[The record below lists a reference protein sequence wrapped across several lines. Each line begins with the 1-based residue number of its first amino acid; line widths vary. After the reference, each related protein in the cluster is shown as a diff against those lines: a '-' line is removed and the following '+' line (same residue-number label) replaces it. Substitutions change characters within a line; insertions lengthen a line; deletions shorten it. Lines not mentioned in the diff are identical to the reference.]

1 MSAALP
7 DAAYTNKIPDTKPK
21 NRSKLDSMKDS
32 KLSNCS
38 NNTYMSNSLH
48 TVNKFKTNIKNL
60 LRVEKIENKKKLT
73 AKKEK

>member
-1 MSAALP
+1 
-7 DAAYTNKIPDTKPK
+7 
-21 NRSKLDSMKDS
+21 MKDS
-32 KLSNCS
+32 KISNGS

-60 LRVEKIENKKKLT
+60 LKVEKIENKKKLT